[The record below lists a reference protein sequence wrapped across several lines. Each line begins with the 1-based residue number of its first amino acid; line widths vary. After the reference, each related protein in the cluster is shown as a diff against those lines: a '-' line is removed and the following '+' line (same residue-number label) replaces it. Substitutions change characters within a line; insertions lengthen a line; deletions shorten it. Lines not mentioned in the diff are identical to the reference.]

1 MVESGLMRSLLLLF
15 LLAAP
20 VAYGSPDIPHF
31 TTVFFDDEGVVYA
44 GLQQAD
50 GQARVVAIPFAT
62 GERTIIPLPAD
73 AAANPVI
80 GLVTEELRRRDPQK
94 AKKLF
99 VLTSMKEGPALHVFD
114 RAANQWRAKGKLKC
128 PSFTKVRLS
137 SSRFTFSCEVG
148 RAKKGKVRVQQ
159 KAISL
164 GKDPI
169 HRTGVWRFPEFLLRH
184 KGRVAILEGP
194 APHWDTLRLRDHS
207 ENERTITAA
216 DLLKLPLPPQ

>member
-1 MVESGLMRSLLLLF
+1 MIESGLMLLLLSMLF
-15 LLAAP
+15 ALRAHA
-20 VAYGSPDIPHF
+20 SPDIAHF

-62 GERTIIPLPAD
+62 GERTIIPLPAE

-80 GLVTEELRRRDPQK
+80 GLVTEELRRRDQPK

-99 VLTSMKEGPALHVFD
+99 VLTSAKDGPALHVFD
-114 RAANQWRAKGKLKC
+114 RAANQWRKKGQVSC

-137 SSRFTFSCEVG
+137 SHRFTFSCEVG
-148 RAKKGKVRVQQ
+148 KAKKGKVRVQQ
-159 KAISL
+159 KAIAL

-194 APHWDTLRLRDHS
+194 APHWDTLRLRDHN
-207 ENERTITAA
+207 ETERTITAA